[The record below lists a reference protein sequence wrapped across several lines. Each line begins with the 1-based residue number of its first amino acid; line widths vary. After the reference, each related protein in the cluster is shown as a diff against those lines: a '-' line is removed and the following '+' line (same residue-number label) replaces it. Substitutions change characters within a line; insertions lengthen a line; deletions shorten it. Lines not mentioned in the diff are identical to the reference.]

1 MHKEAAKAYEK
12 VIKLSPTDAKSL
24 STLGYLY
31 GVIGENL
38 EIAIVLCR
46 ESTKID
52 PDNSLYRYRLGKLYQ
67 QREDYENAIKEL
79 KIAADLGE
87 DCADLIRETE
97 LLINEEV
104 ETEQAETG

>member
-1 MHKEAAKAYEK
+1 MHREAAKAYEK
-12 VIKLSPTDAKSL
+12 VIKLNPTDAKSL

-31 GVIGENL
+31 GLINENL

-67 QREDYENAIKEL
+67 QSKDYENAINEL

-87 DCADLIRETE
+87 DCADLIRDTE
-97 LLINEEV
+97 NLMSEQA